1 MAQQVVSSDAAAAA
15 SPMANQLFATPPSKV
30 AQMSPTEPKT
40 LKVKCVLSLVETKI
54 FVME

>member
-15 SPMANQLFATPPSKV
+15 SPMANQLFAIPPSKV